1 MLLRSL
7 NILLPEGSA
16 ARDFIEV
23 GSMLASGVSI
33 GLLCSSI
40 GGVVMD
46 TLGFIATLVLFFA
59 AGFYFLTR
67 KVQQQKSNYT
77 FVLPFEGALAACK
90 YKKLSAQWIYREYLW
105 GLYCVFLVIKMKT
118 RIWDGLSC
126 NDRYSRAMTTRTF

>member
-67 KVQQQKSNYT
+67 KVQPQKYNYT
-77 FVLPFEGALAACK
+77 FVLPFEGALAVCK
-90 YKKLSAQWIYREYLW
+90 QKKLIAQWI
-105 GLYCVFLVIKMKT
+105 
-118 RIWDGLSC
+118 
-126 NDRYSRAMTTRTF
+126 

>member
-1 MLLRSL
+1 MFANPACKMLLRSL

-46 TLGFIATLVLFFA
+46 TLGFMATLVLFFA

-77 FVLPFEGALAACK
+77 FVLPFEGAPAACK
-90 YKKLSAQWIYREYLW
+90 YKKLSEQWI
-105 GLYCVFLVIKMKT
+105 
-118 RIWDGLSC
+118 
-126 NDRYSRAMTTRTF
+126 